1 MKELLILIHPQ
12 WVKLIESGNKT
23 IEVRKSWPKD
33 FNGTVW
39 VYESLSYGGGVMV
52 VLKFTAGI
60 PVELL
65 QGKFTQLSDF
75 YSYFDGYCISQ
86 EFLADYIPAGGGVR
100 KIPILNYTTITP
112 VPISEM
118 FPGKKVLQNYAWVEV
133 IK

>member
-12 WVKLIESGNKT
+12 WVKLIESGQKT

-39 VYESLSYGGGVMV
+39 VYESLRYGGGVMV

-65 QGKFTQLSDF
+65 QSEFTQWSDF
-75 YSYFDGYCISQ
+75 YSYFD
-86 EFLADYIPAGGGVR
+86 GGVR

-112 VPISEM
+112 IPISEM
-118 FPGKKVLQNYAWVEV
+118 FSGKKVLQNYAWVNCD
-133 IK
+133 